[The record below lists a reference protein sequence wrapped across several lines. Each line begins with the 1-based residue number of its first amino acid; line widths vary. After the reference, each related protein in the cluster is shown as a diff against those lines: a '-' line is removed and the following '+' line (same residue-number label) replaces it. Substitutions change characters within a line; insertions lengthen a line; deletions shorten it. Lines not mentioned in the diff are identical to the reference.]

1 MRRTTQA
8 RGVVALSAV
17 VALLAGGTAHAD
29 NFVANGDQ
37 VGLRENGK
45 INFGEICANTTVTKK
60 VPVALRRASSGDTF
74 ANSSVAT
81 FKVTALDSSN
91 NRFSSTTAVNGTI
104 GTTTLP
110 GSWTGAQA
118 GTDSSQV
125 ELTVSFKA
133 GAVGTQQAGSV
144 TLQAT
149 GTKSTGGAATSG
161 NQKFDVTTN
170 KVIDCT
176 PADTTKPELQLPG
189 ALTAE
194 AASASGTVV
203 TYTATATDANP
214 ANPTVTCSTGSGA
227 TFPIGLTTV
236 NCSATDAAG
245 NTGTGS
251 FTVTVADTKAPTFPT
266 APSDITKEATS
277 GAGAAVTYT
286 APTAADAVGAGPVSC
301 LPASGSTFAL
311 GTATVN
317 CSSTDGA
324 GNKGTTSFKVTVQ
337 DTTGPVMTDITAPG
351 AAEATSGDGAKV
363 TYTAPTAEDAV
374 SGVVSV
380 TCLPASGSTF
390 KIGTTEV
397 SCSATDAAKI
407 TTTKKFDVVVKDTT
421 APVVVVPKDIVE
433 EAGSSTGNAVT
444 YVATASDIVD
454 GSITPTCEPASG
466 STFAIKAT
474 TVTCNATD
482 KAGNPADP
490 KSFSV
495 TVQDTKGPVLPDLT
509 DLTAEATSASG
520 AVVSFDSPVG
530 QDVVDGAR
538 TATCLPA
545 SGGTFKLGST
555 PVTCTAADTRGNPS
569 SKSFTVT
576 VQDKTAPVFA
586 TDYTGPA
593 AVEATGPNGA
603 PVTYTAPTAKDAVT
617 ANPTVNCTPA
627 SGSTFVLGETTVT
640 CTAADA
646 AGNKSTTSFEV
657 LVRDTTA
664 PELKLPSDITVVG
677 GDPVTF
683 SVTATDAVDGDFPAT
698 CTPASGS
705 DFPFGATEVKCTATD
720 KAGNTG
726 KGSLFVTVHR
736 KIVGFQHPI
745 DNGRTANTFKG
756 GQTIPLKFEVFE
768 NTTEVSSLDIF
779 KAFSV
784 KTVTCD
790 SGAQVDEV
798 ELVTTGST
806 SLRYDSTA
814 GHYIQNW
821 KTPSDARG
829 KCYQVA
835 VETLD
840 GATKIAT
847 LLGK

>member
-8 RGVVALSAV
+8 RGAVALSAV

-81 FKVTALDSSN
+81 FKVTALDNSN
-91 NRFSSTTAVNGTI
+91 NRFSSATAVNGTI

-110 GSWTGAQA
+110 SGWVGAPA

-189 ALTAE
+189 NLTAE
-194 AASASGTVV
+194 ATSASGAAV

-214 ANPTVTCSTGSGA
+214 ANPAVTCSTGSGA

-236 NCSATDAAG
+236 DCSATDAAG

-251 FTVTVADTKAPTFPT
+251 FTVSVADTKAPTFPT
-266 APSDITKEATS
+266 APSDITAEATS

-286 APTAADAVGAGPVSC
+286 KPTAADAVGAGPVSC
-301 LPASGSTFAL
+301 VPASGSTFAL
-311 GTATVN
+311 GTATVT
-317 CSSTDGA
+317 CSSTDDA
-324 GNKGTTSFKVTVQ
+324 NNKGTTSFKVTVQ
-337 DTTGPVMTDITAPG
+337 DTTGPEMTDITAPA
-351 AAEATSGDGAKV
+351 AAEATGSTGAKV
-363 TYTAPTAEDAV
+363 TYTEPTAEDAV
-374 SGVVSV
+374 SGVVQVACS
-380 TCLPASGSTF
+380 PASGSTF
-390 KIGTTEV
+390 AIGTTQV
-397 SCSATDAAKI
+397 SCSATDAAKN
-407 TTTKKFDVVVKDTT
+407 TTTKSFDVVVKDTT
-421 APVVVVPKDIVE
+421 APVVIVPRDIVE
-433 EAGSSTGNAVT
+433 EATSSAGNAVS
-444 YVATASDIVD
+444 YEASASDIVD
-454 GSITPTCEPASG
+454 GPVTPTCSPVSG
-466 STFAIKAT
+466 STFAIET
-474 TVTCNATD
+474 TSVSCSATD
-482 KAGNPADP
+482 AAKNTASKG
-490 KSFSV
+490 FSV

-509 DLTAEATSASG
+509 DLAAEATSISG
-520 AVVSFDSPVG
+520 AVVDFDSPIG

-538 TATCLPA
+538 TASCLPA
-545 SGGTFKLGST
+545 AGTFKLGAT
-555 PVTCTAADTRGNPS
+555 TVTCTAADTRGNKS

-576 VQDKTAPVFA
+576 VKDTKAPVFDEFTA
-586 TDYTGPA
+586 PA
-593 AVEATGPNGA
+593 ATEASGSNGA
-603 PVTYTAPTAKDAVT
+603 VVTYSNPTAKDAVD
-617 ANPTVNCTPA
+617 ASPTVTCTPL
-627 SGSTFVLGETTVT
+627 SKSTFGLGETTVECSAT
-640 CTAADA
+640 DGS
-646 AGNKSTTSFEV
+646 GNKATTSFEV
-657 LVRDTTA
+657 LVQDTTA
-664 PELKLPSDITVVG
+664 PELQLPSDITVPG
-677 GDPVTF
+677 GTPVTF
-683 SVTATDAVDGDFPAT
+683 AVTATDAVDGEFAAT

-705 DFPFGATEVKCTATD
+705 DFAFGTTEVKCTATD
-720 KAGNTG
+720 KAGNIG
-726 KGSLFVTVHR
+726 KGSLFVTVQR
-736 KIVGFQHPI
+736 KIVGFQNPI

-768 NTTEVSSLDIF
+768 NTTEISRLDIF
-779 KAFSV
+779 KSFSV
-784 KTVTCD
+784 KSTGCD
-790 SGAQVDEV
+790 GSVPTDAV
-798 ELVTTGST
+798 EITTTGNT
-806 SLRYDSTA
+806 ALRYDDTA

-821 KTPSDARG
+821 KTPSDAKG

-840 GATKIAT
+840 GATRIAT
-847 LLGK
+847 LKGM